1 MYDVEEY
8 DGVLKQ
14 TSLNLDIITPV
25 NDFEDYA
32 FVYSKVFLNEFGIN
46 SNNRLIGASYGECYK
61 YLKDVLFPIFKEVY
75 QTKQKKTLHIYLQD
89 FENYIKYVFIEI
101 VYDDGNLLIFVNNTT
116 DPLLKSQSDVV
127 TCNDVYFYIKDVWD
141 NYIWNPNVYDLLE
154 TEKHLDDYKQDI
166 LYDLIVPEDKKLY
179 DRVINCS
186 TDASEII
193 HIITQ
198 NNKKKTL
205 KIYSKNLNNFGTVTQ
220 KAIYMIDLS
229 DELNTEDAF
238 LSNKLLTEL
247 DMKLGVGTIIKSSSG
262 EYVVS
267 DDIYD
272 ILKVPKRSVKELL
285 TDLRKNIVNSADKI
299 LIEEFKAHSVGA
311 IERVVEYKSPF
322 YEKTQY
328 LFLFLENYSDNTH
341 EMSLMG
347 VKDVTL
353 DLEKEKDLEISINNQ
368 KILLKE
374 IHHRVK
380 NNLQIILS
388 LINLELKF
396 NDGDY
401 ERILKK
407 TRNRISSMATIHQ
420 QVYNSVDFANVETLE
435 YIALSVENLF
445 KAYDSNIKLNL
456 DIQSCNLH
464 MDKAIPMGLVLN
476 ELGLNAITHAF
487 NGGKGNF
494 YVKFT
499 YEDGIYALD
508 VWDDGVGLPESV
520 DIHKSTTL

>member
-311 IERVVEYKSPF
+311 IERVVEYKSSF

-353 DLEKEKDLEISINNQ
+353 DLGKEKDLEISINNQ

-420 QVYNSVDFANVETLE
+420 QVYNSVDFANVETSE